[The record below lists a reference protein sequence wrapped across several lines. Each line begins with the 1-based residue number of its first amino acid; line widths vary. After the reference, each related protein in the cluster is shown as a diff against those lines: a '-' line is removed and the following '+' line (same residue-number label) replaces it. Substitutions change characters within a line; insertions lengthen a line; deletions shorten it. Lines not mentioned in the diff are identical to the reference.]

1 MEKLLAIL
9 GAAMPKE
16 KIAEDLMHSIAEWLG
31 DQTEQNEAAIHLHCQ
46 LWMIKTITNGEQ
58 DKAQEL
64 MDDWDKKRQ
73 RDELFN
79 INKNKN

>member
-9 GAAMPKE
+9 GAALPKD
-16 KIAEDLMHSIAEWLG
+16 KIVEDLMHACAEWLG
-31 DQTEQNEAAIHLHCQ
+31 DQTKENEASIHLYCQ
-46 LWMIKTITNGEQ
+46 LLMVNVITDGKQE
-58 DKAQEL
+58 KADDL
-64 MDDWDKKRQ
+64 MEDWEKQKK